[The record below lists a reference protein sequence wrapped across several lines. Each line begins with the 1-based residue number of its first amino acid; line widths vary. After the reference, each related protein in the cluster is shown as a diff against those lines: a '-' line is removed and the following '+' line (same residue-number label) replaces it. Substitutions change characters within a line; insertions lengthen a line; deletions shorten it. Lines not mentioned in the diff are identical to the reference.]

1 MQRLL
6 VGAVCVLGLLA
17 PAAAMAADAQVTAP
31 IRQFIDSF
39 NKGDVKGAEATHAAD
54 AVIVDEAPPFVWKS
68 PGAFQAWL
76 ADLTK
81 DDKARGRTEGA
92 VALGEPTR
100 EEVAGDAAY
109 VIVPVEYTFKEKGVA
124 MHALSQMTYS
134 LKKTASGWK
143 IAAWTWTG
151 PRPTPRK

>member
-6 VGAVCVLGLLA
+6 VGAACALGLLA
-17 PAAAMAADAQVTAP
+17 PTTAMAADAQVMAP

-39 NKGDVKGAEATHAAD
+39 NKGDVKAAEATHAAD

-81 DDKARGRTEGA
+81 DDKARGRTDGA
-92 VALGEPTR
+92 VALGAPTR
-100 EEVAGDAAY
+100 EEVAGDTAY
-109 VIVPVEYTFKEKGVA
+109 VIVPADYTFKDKGVP
-124 MHALSQMTYS
+124 MHEPSQMTYS
-134 LKKTASGWK
+134 LRKTASGWK
-143 IAAWTWTG
+143 ITSWTWTG
-151 PRPTPRK
+151 PAPTPRK